1 MGVFFLG
8 VLLSFWGQLPLGTMS
23 ITATQIAVTES
34 FRRAWKY
41 AFGVAIVEV
50 LYLRLV
56 LFGVNYLA
64 QYQAYLD
71 ILNWISVGVFLLV
84 GIATIVFALRNKTAR
99 KPLVLSNNLDRFLLG
114 LSMSALNPIQI
125 PFWFAW
131 STFFIERGW
140 MSATPLD
147 NNIFSIGCGLGTL
160 AGLALYMYGGHWLVT
175 KLHASQRTLNLI
187 MGGVFL
193 FAAAALAYK
202 QFAG

>member
-1 MGVFFLG
+1 
-8 VLLSFWGQLPLGTMS
+8 
-23 ITATQIAVTES
+23 
-34 FRRAWKY
+34 
-41 AFGVAIVEV
+41 
-50 LYLRLV
+50 
-56 LFGVNYLA
+56 
-64 QYQAYLD
+64 
-71 ILNWISVGVFLLV
+71 VGVFLLV

-140 MSATPLD
+140 MRATPLE

-193 FAAAALAYK
+193 FAAAAPWPPAAVLAPSK
-202 QFAG
+202 LQGRSGQDCWAAAKTKKSARVGGTAPS